1 MAFYGGMGMGM
12 GAGQGASSSSQA
24 PGQQQQPMTMMPA
37 APPMPM
43 PSVRPWTRAEDKVFE
58 SALVAFPEH
67 VQNRW
72 AYVASQLP
80 GRTAQEAWE
89 HYQALIEDVDL
100 IEAGFIETPESWDEE
115 EEAAAAAAAATTAAA
130 AAAASAAAGGGARR
144 GRGEERRRG
153 VPWSEE
159 EHRYESVRAVH
170 AADGRAVEISTLLF
184 RFVIFPCQ
192 YYHFM
197 ALFEVLDTSPE
208 PFHLRSM
215 GLWPDVPRQV
225 VYPTWDLGQY
235 YARPV
240 YVRSS
245 K

>member
-159 EHRYESVRAVH
+159 EHRLFLEGLEKYGRGDWRNISRWSVKTRTPTQVASH
-170 AADGRAVEISTLLF
+170 AQKYFLRLAGKG
-184 RFVIFPCQ
+184 
-192 YYHFM
+192 
-197 ALFEVLDTSPE
+197 DTKRKSIHDITNP
-208 PFHLRSM
+208 
-215 GLWPDVPRQV
+215 
-225 VYPTWDLGQY
+225 
-235 YARPV
+235 
-240 YVRSS
+240 
-245 K
+245 